1 MRVEIPNVPV
11 TLDFDNK
18 MHGALSVV
26 SYTVEYSNLLGY
38 TEDERNKIINE
49 IIEANSFDTILQ
61 LFKRHFGEYVRIR
74 YRGKIV

>member
-49 IIEANSFDTILQ
+49 ISMYTTI
-61 LFKRHFGEYVRIR
+61 
-74 YRGKIV
+74 